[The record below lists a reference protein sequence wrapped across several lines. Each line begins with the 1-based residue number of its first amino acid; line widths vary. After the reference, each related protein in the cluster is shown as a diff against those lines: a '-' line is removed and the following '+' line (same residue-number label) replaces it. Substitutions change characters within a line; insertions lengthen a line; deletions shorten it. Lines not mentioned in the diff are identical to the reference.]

1 MTIEKLIEKYENK
14 VFILDYQIEKIRN
27 IINNSK
33 SEAIDIED
41 LKGERDNAIQD
52 RKIYN
57 RFIKELKQL

>member
-1 MTIEKLIEKYENK
+1 MTVERLIEKYENK

-33 SEAIDIED
+33 NEAIDIED
-41 LKGERDNAIQD
+41 LKEERDNAIQD
-52 RKIYN
+52 KKIYN